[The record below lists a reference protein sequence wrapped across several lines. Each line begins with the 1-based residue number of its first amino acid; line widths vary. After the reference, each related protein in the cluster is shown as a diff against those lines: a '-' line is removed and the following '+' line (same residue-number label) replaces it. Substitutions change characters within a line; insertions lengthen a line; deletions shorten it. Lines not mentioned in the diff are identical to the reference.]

1 MVLVLLK
8 VQLTNWITITELRIE
23 LRTRDHD
30 ALRKHSLV
38 YDFSGLCLYAGKIP
52 IRCIDAHGLL
62 RTLALQVALKVVEQL
77 VALGILAIAPKDL
90 ARASLH
96 ALNSLNRRISV

>member
-23 LRTRDHD
+23 LRTRDRD

-38 YDFSGLCLYAGKIP
+38 
-52 IRCIDAHGLL
+52 
-62 RTLALQVALKVVEQL
+62 
-77 VALGILAIAPKDL
+77 
-90 ARASLH
+90 
-96 ALNSLNRRISV
+96 